1 MQSDVLIVGGGVTGL
16 GTALRLK
23 VDACLYEKE
32 KQLGGCLRSDYK
44 SGYTIDRTGHLMHFR
59 DQYVQGVIDRLSIEW
74 IHFNRKSEIFI
85 QSRRVPYPIQYH
97 LHALPMET
105 RLDCLMSY
113 LDTLDKQPSLQDSF
127 EQWSRSS
134 FGDRLHELFF
144 APYNSKLWQADLNSF
159 NAEWTQRFV
168 AMPDRELI
176 VRGALGCHLN
186 EAFGYNATFSY
197 PRKGGSQAIVDAL
210 AAETSIP
217 IRTGVELVAVDPMSR
232 TCEFSDGSCVHYRS
246 LVSSL
251 PLPQLLR
258 IVHNVDSKILEIS
271 TRLRHN
277 SLLYFAFGYENYG
290 ENPSE
295 HWVYFPES
303 QFLMYRVGVLS
314 NYSSEVAPRG
324 SILLCAE
331 IAFPGGSARY
341 ADPEAL
347 RQRVVADLISGGIV
361 QPNWTKNFEHHGIID
376 CAYVIFDQA
385 RRDALPRILAYL
397 RGLGIHSV
405 GRYGAWGYGSI
416 GDALIEGRDCAEAIN
431 LEFRAPSASV

>member
-1 MQSDVLIVGGGVTGL
+1 MQSDVVIVGGGVTGL
-16 GTALRLK
+16 GTAIRLK

-59 DQYVQGVIDRLSIEW
+59 DEYVQSVIDRLSIDW
-74 IHFNRKSEIFI
+74 IHFSRKSEIFI
-85 QSRRVPYPIQYH
+85 QNRRVPYPIQYH

-127 EQWSRSS
+127 EKWSRSS

-159 NAEWTQRFV
+159 NAEWAQRFV

-176 VRGALGCHLN
+176 VRGTLDCHRN
-186 EAFGYNATFSY
+186 ETFGYNATFSY

-217 IRTGVELVAVDPMSR
+217 IRTNRELVAIDPLAR
-232 TCEFSDGSCVHYRS
+232 LCEFADGSSVRYRS
-246 LVSSL
+246 LVTSL
-251 PLPQLLR
+251 PLPRLLR
-258 IVHNVDSKILEIS
+258 MVHNADPKILEIS
-271 TRLRHN
+271 NRLRHN
-277 SLLYFAFGYENYG
+277 SLLYFVFGYESFG
-290 ENPSE
+290 ESLSQ
-295 HWVYFPES
+295 HWIYFPEP

-314 NYSSEVAPRG
+314 NYSPEVAPLG
-324 SILLCAE
+324 STLLCVE
-331 IAFPGGSARY
+331 IAFPGESARY
-341 ADPEAL
+341 VDPEPL
-347 RQRVVADLISGGIV
+347 RHRVLADLRSTGIV
-361 QPNWTKNFEHHGIID
+361 RPNWSKNFEHHGIID

-385 RRDALPRILAYL
+385 RRDALPKTLVYL
-397 RGLGIHSV
+397 RGFGIHSV
-405 GRYGAWGYGSI
+405 GRYGSWGYGSV
-416 GDALIEGRDCAEAIN
+416 GDALIEGRDCADAIN
-431 LEFRAPSASV
+431 LEFRASSASA